1 MTRRA
6 EFVAEEG
13 RRLQVVSL
21 LAFFHMSR
29 VSFASAQRLTAKKE
43 DTHSCRIGCESLCCG
58 VFDGHGGRKA
68 AEAAAEQLVPA
79 LLEVRAPFSA
89 REIED
94 RFWLLDNMLGETGVP
109 DGTTATV
116 LLCTAGGEMDEC
128 THSTAD
134 GESSCGSGTGVA
146 RTVSYHGAIVC
157 ALAHVGDS
165 TAIRVDMRKGGRRS
179 RGGALIAATADHAP
193 SNPDEEARL
202 RRLWGVRRALSCL
215 SDGTLWRCAPARTV
229 SCDNY

>member
-1 MTRRA
+1 
-6 EFVAEEG
+6 
-13 RRLQVVSL
+13 
-21 LAFFHMSR
+21 MSR
-29 VSFASAQRLTAKKE
+29 VSFASAQHLTAKKE
-43 DTHSCRIGCESLCCG
+43 DTHSCRIGRESLCCG

-79 LLEVRAPFSA
+79 LLEIGAPFSA

-116 LLCTAGGEMDEC
+116 LLCAAGGEAKAGVMDEC

-146 RTVSYHGAIVC
+146 RTLSYHGAIVC

-165 TAIRVDMRKGGRRS
+165 TAIRVDMRKKGRFS

-202 RRLWGVRRALSCL
+202 RRLWGVRRALSRL
-215 SDGTLWRCAPARTV
+215 SDTPLRCAPTRAA
-229 SCDNY
+229 SCENYR